1 MFYILLILLYST
13 SLSNEGGIERTK
25 SNLFV
30 MGITY
35 SFQSETNENFQKLS
49 IKNIGTYIGNI
60 VRKKLYNIDLKVI
73 KSILLSMLQFWLI
86 SSDERD

>member
-13 SLSNEGGIERTK
+13 SLPHEGEIERTK

-35 SFQSETNENFQKLS
+35 SFQSETNEKLLE
-49 IKNIGTYIGNI
+49 TFD
-60 VRKKLYNIDLKVI
+60 KKYRNLYWKHSYKETL
-73 KSILLSMLQFWLI
+73 
-86 SSDERD
+86 

>member
-13 SLSNEGGIERTK
+13 SLPNEGNIERTK

-35 SFQSETNENFQKLS
+35 SFQSETNEKLLE
-49 IKNIGTYIGNI
+49 TFD
-60 VRKKLYNIDLKVI
+60 KKYRNLYWKH
-73 KSILLSMLQFWLI
+73 S
-86 SSDERD
+86 